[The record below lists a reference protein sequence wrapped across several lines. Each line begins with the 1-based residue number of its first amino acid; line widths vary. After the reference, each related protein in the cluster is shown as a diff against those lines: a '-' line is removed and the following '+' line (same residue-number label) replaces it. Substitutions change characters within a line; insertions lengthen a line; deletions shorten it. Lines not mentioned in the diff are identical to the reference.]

1 MSNHPSALKKHRRDE
16 RKRLINRQSRSK
28 MRNKIKV
35 LRKKI
40 STGEKEEV
48 QKLYP
53 QVVSII
59 DQTIRKGTIHKN
71 TGARYKSRL
80 TASMKKVAV
89 ES

>member
-1 MSNHPSALKKHRRDE
+1 MANHASAVKKHRSDE
-16 RKRLINRQSRSK
+16 RKRLTNRQSRSK
-28 MRNKIKV
+28 MRNKIKS

-40 STGEKEEV
+40 STGKKEEV
-48 QKLYP
+48 EKLYP

-80 TASMKKVAV
+80 SASMKKADAGT
-89 ES
+89 

>member
-1 MSNHPSALKKHRRDE
+1 MANHASAEKKHRSDE
-16 RKRLINRQSRSK
+16 RKRMANRQSRSK

-40 STGEKEEV
+40 STGKKEEA
-48 QKLYP
+48 QQLYP

-80 TASMKKVAV
+80 TASLKKANAA
-89 ES
+89 S